1 MEILK
6 STAVGL
12 GLNYAVHIVS
22 GLLYTHLC
30 LPQNVHQI
38 LHSLVTTASPVCA
51 ATVNVMQASQQNYAN
66 VIMTAASV
74 GVARS
79 LLSG

>member
-6 STAVGL
+6 TTVVGL
-12 GLNYAVHIVS
+12 GLNYTVHMVS
-22 GLLYTHLC
+22 GLIYTYLC
-30 LPQNVHQI
+30 MPQSVNQI